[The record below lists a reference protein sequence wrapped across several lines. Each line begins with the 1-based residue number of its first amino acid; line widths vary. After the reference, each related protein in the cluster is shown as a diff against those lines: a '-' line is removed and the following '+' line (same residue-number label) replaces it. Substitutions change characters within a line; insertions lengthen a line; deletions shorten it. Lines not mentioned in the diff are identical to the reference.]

1 MSCFLSSSQQAYFA
15 FTYSSLLIGAQWLFS
30 FSALPFNLREPIL
43 FFFFGHCVALTV
55 PFAFS
60 LGLIELTG
68 WGRERGKKKKHKKT
82 NPLALSLK
90 PVTFSWQLHC

>member
-1 MSCFLSSSQQAYFA
+1 MSSLKNTSSFLSSSEQAYFA
-15 FTYSSLLIGAQWLFS
+15 FTYSSLLIGAQPPFS
-30 FSALPFNLREPIL
+30 FSALPFNLREPIV
-43 FFFFGHCVALTV
+43 FQHHVAIAVPSAFG
-55 PFAFS
+55 

-68 WGRERGKKKKHKKT
+68 WGRERGKK